1 MRRSIGFFDDG
12 LHRAG
17 TGRYLAEVIGGL
29 NRDRYSPVFFAPVP
43 RLWHEDLSALG
54 TEMIYLGGEPGAL
67 SGGESGISVDA
78 SPRTLSKS
86 RRLKIPPV
94 AAWSMGMMRETM
106 RLRKLFLKRKVDLLH
121 SNNTGAEPAP
131 IAARLAG
138 IHRVIGTF
146 HVLPSYD
153 LQGVRGGKHYR
164 QLEKWSMGA
173 LHHATSCC
181 VAAAKEWRERC
192 GFPESLVTVIHNG
205 IEVAR
210 IARKRSKEEAR
221 KSLSL
226 PPDSVVI
233 AAIGNL
239 HEYKGYEHL
248 LRAMP
253 KLLKLCPKACVL
265 VAGTGPL
272 EADLKSL
279 AILLGVERQVLFLG
293 FCNDV
298 SLLLD
303 CADVYVQPSLV
314 EAFPIAILEASGS
327 GLPVVATSI
336 GGVPEAIL
344 NGKTGILV
352 PPKDSASL
360 AAALET
366 LALNRDLCE
375 AMGEAGRQRVASLFT
390 RELMVSKTT
399 EVYERVLST

>member
-54 TEMIYLGGEPGAL
+54 TEMIYLESAPGAL
-67 SGGESGISVDA
+67 SEGESGKTFDNSLR
-78 SPRTLSKS
+78 PPSKS
-86 RRLKIPPV
+86 RRPKLPPA
-94 AAWSMGMMRETM
+94 AAWSLGMMRETM

-153 LQGVRGGKHYR
+153 LQGVRGGKRYR

-181 VAAAKEWRERC
+181 EAAAREWRERC

-210 IARKRSKEEAR
+210 IARKRSKAEAR
-221 KSLSL
+221 KALSL
-226 PPDSVVI
+226 PDDSVVI

-239 HEYKGYEHL
+239 HEYKVYEHL

-253 KLLKLCPKACVL
+253 KLLKFCPNACVL

-272 EADLKSL
+272 EADLISL
-279 AILLGVERQVLFLG
+279 SILLGIERQVLFLG

-303 CADVYVQPSLV
+303 CADIYVQPSLV

-344 NGKTGILV
+344 AGKTGILV
-352 PPKDSASL
+352 PPKDSVSL
-360 AAALET
+360 AAALES
-366 LALNRDLCE
+366 LALNPELCE
-375 AMGEAGRQRVASLFT
+375 TMGEAGRRRVASLFT
-390 RELMVSKTT
+390 RDRMVSKTT
-399 EVYERVLST
+399 EVYERVLSS